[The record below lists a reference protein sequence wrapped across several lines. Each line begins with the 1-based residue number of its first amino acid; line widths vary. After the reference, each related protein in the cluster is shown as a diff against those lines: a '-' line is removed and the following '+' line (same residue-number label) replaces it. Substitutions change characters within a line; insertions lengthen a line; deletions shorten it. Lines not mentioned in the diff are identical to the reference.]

1 MGRRKEGKNGKEKA
15 WRSTC
20 CENLQSIYIFKNN
33 KGADRRGFHHYLIYH
48 DKYSGKNV
56 AVQTTH
62 LYQKDQKRFKELS
75 QGRGIKMSLPGF
87 ETPSMIF
94 KKAYVY
100 NSKDK
105 PLDFAHRD
113 VHVKSKLSKSKARK
127 VYQHVNRIK
136 K

>member
-1 MGRRKEGKNGKEKA
+1 MAKKKLEGVRVAKIRN
-15 WRSTC
+15 R
-20 CENLQSIYIFKNN
+20 YIFKNN

-87 ETPSMIF
+87 ETPSMIL

-113 VHVKSKLSKSKARK
+113 VHVKSNCQNPR
-127 VYQHVNRIK
+127 HVRYINMQIA
-136 K
+136 